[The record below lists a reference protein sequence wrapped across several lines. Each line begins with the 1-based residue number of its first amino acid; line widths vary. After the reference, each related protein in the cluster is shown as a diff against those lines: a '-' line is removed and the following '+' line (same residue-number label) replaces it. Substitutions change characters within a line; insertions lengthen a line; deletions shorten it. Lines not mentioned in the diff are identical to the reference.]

1 MDKVIIAL
9 DYSSK
14 EEVYDFL
21 SKFKEEKLFLKVG
34 MELYYKEGNSLIKEL
49 KDMGHKI
56 FLDLKLYDIPN
67 TVNKAIKNLVKLDV
81 DFITVHTLGGYEMLK
96 AASEATNG
104 SNIKLLG
111 VTILTSFLESQIK
124 EDLNISF
131 SLEDQVIHL
140 ANLAKKANI
149 DGVVC
154 SANEVSKVDKDLISV
169 TPGIRM
175 LGDDADDQ
183 KRIMTPQK
191 AIESGSDY
199 LVIGRSI
206 TKKEE
211 PHKAYKQIIDSIK

>member
-49 KDMGHKI
+49 KDKGHKI

-96 AASEATNG
+96 AASEATQG
-104 SNIKLLG
+104 SNTKLLG
-111 VTILTSFLESQIK
+111 VTILTSFSQSQIK

-131 SLEDQVIHL
+131 SLENQVIHL

-149 DGVVC
+149 DGIVC
-154 SANEVSKVDKDLISV
+154 SANEVSKVDKALISV

-183 KRIMTPQK
+183 KRIMTPKK
-191 AIESGSDY
+191 AIQSGSDY

>member
-96 AASEATNG
+96 AASEATKG
-104 SNIKLLG
+104 SNTKLLG

-124 EDLNISF
+124 EELNISLD
-131 SLEDQVIHL
+131 LESQVIHL

-149 DGVVC
+149 DGIVC

-175 LGDDADDQ
+175 LGDDANDQ
-183 KRIMTPQK
+183 KRIMTPKK
-191 AIESGSDY
+191 AIDSGSDY

-206 TKKEE
+206 TTKENPQE
-211 PHKAYKQIIDSIK
+211 AYEKIIDSIK

>member
-49 KDMGHKI
+49 KDKGHKI

-96 AASEATNG
+96 AASEATQG
-104 SNIKLLG
+104 SNTKLLG
-111 VTILTSFLESQIK
+111 VTILTSFSQSQIK

-149 DGVVC
+149 DGIVC
-154 SANEVSKVDKDLISV
+154 SANEVSKVDKALISV

-183 KRIMTPQK
+183 KRIMTPKK
-191 AIESGSDY
+191 AIQSGSDY